1 MKSEEDEDDDFNIT
15 QDEDLD
21 ESLHPLCRVSKL
33 GSPNPG
39 FQMRTLSRQ
48 APLSP
53 GEKNALLINLLKE
66 NRQLRLKNKALHQK
80 MNFYE
85 HVLFD

>member
-1 MKSEEDEDDDFNIT
+1 VKSEEDEDDDFNIT
-15 QDEDLD
+15 QDVDLD
-21 ESLHPLCRVSKL
+21 ESLHPLCRVSNL

-48 APLSP
+48 VPLSP
-53 GEKNALLINLLKE
+53 AEKNAMLINLLKE
-66 NRQLRLKNKALHQK
+66 NRQLRLKNKVLHQK

>member
-15 QDEDLD
+15 EDEDLD
-21 ESLHPLCRVSKL
+21 ESLHPQCRVSKL

-53 GEKNALLINLLKE
+53 TDKNALLLNLLKE
-66 NRQLRLKNKALHQK
+66 NR
-80 MNFYE
+80 
-85 HVLFD
+85 